1 MPLPLSKEPV
11 VPNAV
16 FAPNVILHTTIGQD
30 GQLITSAHVTLK
42 GGCVDADG
50 KWSQADSQSKV
61 VYIPNI
67 FALES
72 DISQHQ
78 TAVGGLFE
86 QFVTLIG
93 NINSIRRII

>member
-16 FAPNVILHTTIGQD
+16 FAPNVILRTTIGQD

-42 GGCVDADG
+42 GGCVDAQG
-50 KWSQADSQSKV
+50 KWTPADSQTKV
-61 VYIPNI
+61 FYIPNI

-72 DISQHQ
+72 DISQYQ
-78 TAVGGLFE
+78 GQALQLFE
-86 QFVTLIG
+86 QFVALIG
-93 NINSIRRII
+93 YINSIKRII